1 MCGIAQGKATDENV
15 FLTLKS
21 FFIFWNP
28 TGQSVWLA
36 KFSHNSECCGQ
47 SQILSH
53 AKGLKSMPIF
63 LHQRF
68 PKIPWRKLLLLSL
81 LLAGNQWWSWNPKL
95 QQVGP
100 VLSTSPPWPG
110 AGTTFP
116 WHSWLHPA
124 LPWAPLAWV
133 HWCCWF
139 LESAAAIGAELG
151 RSQQRWDKS
160 RAPGPH
166 AVLQLGVLYLLSWN
180 LKGKRET
187 SDPPNPYQQIE
198 SQLVQITS
206 MSLDWIPD
214 KTMAPRSWNGSN
226 TQKQHRK

>member
-1 MCGIAQGKATDENV
+1 MCGIAQGVATNENV

-28 TGQSVWLA
+28 TGQSARLA
-36 KFSHNSECCGQ
+36 KFSHNSECCGP

-53 AKGLKSMPIF
+53 AKVLKSMPVF
-63 LHQRF
+63 FHQRF
-68 PKIPWRKLLLLSL
+68 PKILWRKLLLLSL

-116 WHSWLHPA
+116 WHSWLHLGHLWPGFTGA
-124 LPWAPLAWV
+124 AGSWAVLQPLGLS
-133 HWCCWF
+133 CR
-139 LESAAAIGAELG
+139 

-160 RAPGPH
+160 RAPGLH
-166 AVLQLGVLYLLSWN
+166 AVL
-180 LKGKRET
+180 
-187 SDPPNPYQQIE
+187 
-198 SQLVQITS
+198 
-206 MSLDWIPD
+206 
-214 KTMAPRSWNGSN
+214 
-226 TQKQHRK
+226 